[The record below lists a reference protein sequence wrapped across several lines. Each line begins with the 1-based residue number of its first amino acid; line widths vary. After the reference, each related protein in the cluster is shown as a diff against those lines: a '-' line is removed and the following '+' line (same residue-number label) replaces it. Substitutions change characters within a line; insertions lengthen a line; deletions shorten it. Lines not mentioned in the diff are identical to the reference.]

1 MSRRSIVHLVWSARW
16 GLEPI
21 FHQNGLC
28 VITFKTSQSNRQ
40 VHLLYPIGAL
50 PVISLSSANLK
61 QETIFQI
68 FPHFSTGFLA
78 QPVLSSLD
86 CGNSIA
92 DFKRLESCRGKDFRR
107 VSTHI
112 SLAKASVC
120 NFFYPTQP
128 CQPLYLFQWV
138 SLYFSDW
145 LFRICCAASV
155 PAVGVKSRD
164 QWRHDH
170 GRRKSSGVQNTTQTT
185 SAMAVRKPLHYWTLI
200 IKTFSD
206 ETICLL
212 VMYLTIQK

>member
-1 MSRRSIVHLVWSARW
+1 M
-16 GLEPI
+16 
-21 FHQNGLC
+21 
-28 VITFKTSQSNRQ
+28 
-40 VHLLYPIGAL
+40 HLLYPIGAL
-50 PVISLSSANLK
+50 PVISLLSSANLK

-68 FPHFSTGFLA
+68 SPYFSTGFLA